1 MLFFLKKMVFRWA
14 VENIVGQR
22 IEKEVRAAWKT
33 HKAKKQAEKQGTS
46 RNPKHK
52 CTIAGIKRGTAP
64 ENLPRYKPSLC
75 ER

>member
-33 HKAKKQAEKQGTS
+33 HKAKKQAEKQGAAETQS
-46 RNPKHK
+46 AN
-52 CTIAGIKRGTAP
+52 TQ
-64 ENLPRYKPSLC
+64 
-75 ER
+75 

>member
-33 HKAKKQAEKQGTS
+33 HKAKKQAEKQAKAEKQDT
-46 RNPKHK
+46 
-52 CTIAGIKRGTAP
+52 
-64 ENLPRYKPSLC
+64 NLQ
-75 ER
+75 